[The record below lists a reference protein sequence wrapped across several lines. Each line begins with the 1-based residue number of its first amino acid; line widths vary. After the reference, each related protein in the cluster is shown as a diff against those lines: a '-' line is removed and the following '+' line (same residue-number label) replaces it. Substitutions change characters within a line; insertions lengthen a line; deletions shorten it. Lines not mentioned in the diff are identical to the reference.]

1 MAFTAHCFPPSTAL
15 LGLPQARVGD
25 SQGGLLGPPSH
36 SKLLFSLGSWAIASM
51 PTQECPQVQAAL
63 GVGTV
68 LTGAGLPRLGPVQ
81 TGPSA
86 APLTIRQVIASG
98 SAPPPPAV
106 RLCRCCWGESS
117 GWLDQG
123 AVRLQAKADKR

>member
-86 APLTIRQVIASG
+86 APLTICQVIASG
-98 SAPPPPAV
+98 SAPPPRREALQVLLGREFWLAGPG
-106 RLCRCCWGESS
+106 CCVSAG
-117 GWLDQG
+117 QG
-123 AVRLQAKADKR
+123 

>member
-1 MAFTAHCFPPSTAL
+1 
-15 LGLPQARVGD
+15 
-25 SQGGLLGPPSH
+25 
-36 SKLLFSLGSWAIASM
+36 M

-98 SAPPPPAV
+98 SAPPPRREALQVLLGREFWLPGPG
-106 RLCRCCWGESS
+106 CCAAAG
-117 GWLDQG
+117 QG
-123 AVRLQAKADKR
+123 

>member
-25 SQGGLLGPPSH
+25 SQGGVLGPPSH
-36 SKLLFSLGSWAIASM
+36 SKLLFSLGSWAVASM

-63 GVGTV
+63 GGGTV

-86 APLTIRQVIASG
+86 APLTIRLVIASG
-98 SAPPPPAV
+98 SPPHPAV
-106 RLCRCCWGESS
+106 RLCRCYWGESS